1 MQILTKWNADFS
13 DVWRSPPL
21 SHLKVSIKRRQT
33 RGWGPVYLFLKHGQM
48 LHCVPAS
55 IKSSQTEILD
65 RGNEHEGERST
76 GGIMGRET
84 TCAKASVAKSCYFSR
99 TCIFVAACVY
109 VWSGI
114 ASVTVINKKDQING
128 ILRKTTPP
136 FCSVFQLLSPPM
148 CSWFHTFFPQQMVT
162 IFLFL
167 YRRYTGIGV
176 STCYCM

>member
-1 MQILTKWNADFS
+1 M
-13 DVWRSPPL
+13 R
-21 SHLKVSIKRRQT
+21 
-33 RGWGPVYLFLKHGQM
+33 
-48 LHCVPAS
+48 
-55 IKSSQTEILD
+55 
-65 RGNEHEGERST
+65 GERST

-148 CSWFHTFFPQQMVT
+148 CSYVIPYVLPPADGNNIS
-162 IFLFL
+162 IFIQALHRHRCQHML
-167 YRRYTGIGV
+167 LHVNKIGLVPPSVQRHYTPSLSALCLHHCASFQSISNGGV
-176 STCYCM
+176 QKKCITRMTGQILHLI